1 MNEENNVT
9 LIDAA
14 LKSITDMENILDDM
28 TEQYTPENFT
38 KPPYKEEPEPKSYTL
53 ELVSNP
59 NRYYNFRIVEA
70 TEHYP
75 AHAFVRLYDNG
86 LTTGAGE
93 HYREWHEDV
102 TPANVHEH
110 VDHNDLPSHKII
122 SVEKVAFSKK
132 SAVELWKVLVD
143 KYGFVEKK

>member
-9 LIDAA
+9 LLNSAINTI
-14 LKSITDMENILDDM
+14 SEMEKILDDM
-28 TEQYTPENFT
+28 TENFT
-38 KPPYKEEPEPKSYTL
+38 QPPYRQIEPEPKSYIL

-86 LTTGAGE
+86 MN
-93 HYREWHEDV
+93 HEWHEDLH
-102 TPANVHEH
+102 PANVH
-110 VDHNDLPSHKII
+110 DHIDYNDLPSVTA
-122 SVEKVAFSKK
+122 VESVAFSKE
-132 SAVELWKVLVD
+132 SAVQLWKVLVD

>member
-1 MNEENNVT
+1 MNEENTVT

-28 TEQYTPENFT
+28 TENFT

-102 TPANVHEH
+102 TPTNVHEH
-110 VDHNDLPSHKII
+110 VDYNDLPSVTA
-122 SVEKVAFSKK
+122 VESVAFSKQ

>member
-1 MNEENNVT
+1 MATVGLNVNEENTVT
-9 LIDAA
+9 LLDSTINTI
-14 LKSITDMENILDDM
+14 SEMEKILDDM

-53 ELVSNP
+53 ELVSNS

-70 TEHYP
+70 SEHYP

-86 LTTGAGE
+86 MNHE
-93 HYREWHEDV
+93 YHEDV
-102 TPANVHEH
+102 TPTNVHGH
-110 VDHNDLPSHKII
+110 VDYNDLPSVTA
-122 SVEKVAFSKK
+122 VESVAFSKQ

-143 KYGFVEKK
+143 KYGFVERK

>member
-1 MNEENNVT
+1 MNEENTVT
-9 LIDAA
+9 LIDAT
-14 LKSITDMENILDDM
+14 LNTISEMEKILDDM

-75 AHAFVRLYDNG
+75 AHAFVRLYD
-86 LTTGAGE
+86 ASHE
-93 HYREWHEDV
+93 FHEDV
-102 TPANVHEH
+102 TPAKIHEY
-110 VDHNDLPSHKII
+110 VDYNDLPVVGA
-122 SVEKVAFSKK
+122 VENVAFSKK

>member
-1 MNEENNVT
+1 MNEENTVT
-9 LIDAA
+9 LIDSAINTI
-14 LKSITDMENILDDM
+14 SEMEKILDDM

-75 AHAFVRLYDNG
+75 AHAFVRLYD
-86 LTTGAGE
+86 E
-93 HYREWHEDV
+93 SHEYHEDV
-102 TPANVHEH
+102 TPAKVHEH
-110 VDHNDLPSHKII
+110 VDYNDLPVVGA
-122 SVEKVAFSKK
+122 VESVAFSKE
-132 SAVELWKVLVD
+132 SAVQLWKVLVD

>member
-14 LKSITDMENILDDM
+14 LNTISNMENILDDM
-28 TEQYTPENFT
+28 TENFT
-38 KPPYKEEPEPKSYTL
+38 KPPYRQIEPEPKSYIL

-59 NRYYNFRIVEA
+59 DRYYNFRIVEA

-75 AHAFVRLYDNG
+75 AHAFVRLYDNTPVTDDG
-86 LTTGAGE
+86 IN
-93 HYREWHEDV
+93 HEWHEDLH
-102 TPANVHEH
+102 PANVH
-110 VDHNDLPSHKII
+110 DHIDYNDLPSVTA
-122 SVEKVAFSKK
+122 VESVAFSKE
-132 SAVELWKVLVD
+132 SAVQLWKVIVD

>member
-1 MNEENNVT
+1 MNEEDTVT
-9 LIDAA
+9 LIDSTIN
-14 LKSITDMENILDDM
+14 SISEMEKILDDM
-28 TEQYTPENFT
+28 TENFT

-75 AHAFVRLYDNG
+75 AHAFVRLYDKAASHNHSYG
-86 LTTGAGE
+86 LNQ
-93 HYREWHEDV
+93 EWYEDV
-102 TPANVHEH
+102 TPANVHGH
-110 VDHNDLPSHKII
+110 VDYNDLPSHKII
-122 SVEKVAFSKK
+122 SVETVAFSKK

>member
-1 MNEENNVT
+1 MNEENTVT

-28 TEQYTPENFT
+28 TENFT

-102 TPANVHEH
+102 TPTNVHEH
-110 VDHNDLPSHKII
+110 VDYNDLPSVTA
-122 SVEKVAFSKK
+122 VESVAFSKK